1 MPTAVERSFLKLD
14 GIDGRHEQAAL
25 TNAFL
30 KIDSDFLKLSTAPNT
45 DAFLKIED
53 SRQLKNSVDVIG
65 DAFIKLGDDF
75 GEIARGALKIDEF
88 VIKWTAASSATG
100 AASVDFNP
108 QSDFLKLDSALTT
121 SGADL
126 KILGADFLK
135 LDNSSSLK
143 VFDHKLEGVGA
154 DFLKLEGDT
163 AVDQAAFLKLGADF
177 LKLGDVSDPSPL
189 DLAYKELGGALQQIG
204 ADFGIISTDF
214 GLLLPAVQKIY
225 GGGVTVT
232 SADLLSK
239 VGSDSSLGAGLLA
252 LDQAFLKLD
261 ADLGAVGGP
270 ATRTLI
276 GLLFTGAHGS
286 GGGGGGAG

>member
-88 VIKWTAASSATG
+88 VIKWTAVSSATG

-108 QSDFLKLDSALTT
+108 QADFLKLDSALTT

-126 KILGADFLK
+126 KILGSDFLK

-163 AVDQAAFLKLGADF
+163 AADQAAFLKLGADF
-177 LKLGDVSDPSPL
+177 LKIGDVSDPSPL
-189 DLAYKELGGALQQIG
+189 DLASIRNSAAPCSKSAR
-204 ADFGIISTDF
+204 IS
-214 GLLLPAVQKIY
+214 ASY
-225 GGGVTVT
+225 R
-232 SADLLSK
+232 
-239 VGSDSSLGAGLLA
+239 
-252 LDQAFLKLD
+252 
-261 ADLGAVGGP
+261 
-270 ATRTLI
+270 RTLACCCRRFKKSTAAALRSHRPI
-276 GLLFTGAHGS
+276 CCPKSARIPRSAPVYWRSTRLS
-286 GGGGGGAG
+286 